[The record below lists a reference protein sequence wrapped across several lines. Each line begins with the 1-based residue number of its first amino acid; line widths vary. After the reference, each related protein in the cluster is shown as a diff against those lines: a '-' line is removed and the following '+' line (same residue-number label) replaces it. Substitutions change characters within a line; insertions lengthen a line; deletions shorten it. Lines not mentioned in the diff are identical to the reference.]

1 MTKEGLPCEFP
12 FTDRGVEY
20 TDSCVFQPRYFWF
33 PSYHWCYIGEGKRG
47 VCDTSVTCETST
59 DAEDVATE
67 TVGKLVTGTEE
78 LNCKLKEEVSANYRV
93 K

>member
-1 MTKEGLPCEFP
+1 M
-12 FTDRGVEY
+12 
-20 TDSCVFQPRYFWF
+20 
-33 PSYHWCYIGEGKRG
+33 
-47 VCDTSVTCETST
+47 CDTSVTCETST

-93 K
+93 KQEFKGMELKEIADFTSSS